1 MNLKKLPTIA
11 IVSIV
16 PGYLLHYYLF
26 CELLTRFVSTGNPLY
41 FPAMWFS
48 LFFCIACFSALG
60 YIVLYHKIPRYL
72 YFSLIALYA
81 VLLFITLFGRSAL
94 HAEYIWNPADSFAAL
109 GEPEMKLQSL
119 FNFLCFVPMD
129 YFFRKIKFPLMIC
142 SAIFLSFALELL
154 QALTARGFFDTFDII
169 LYVAGITAGYGVTKL
184 LKLELLVESK
194 MKS

>member
-16 PGYLLHYYLF
+16 PGYLMHYYLF

-41 FPAMWFS
+41 FP
-48 LFFCIACFSALG
+48 
-60 YIVLYHKIPRYL
+60 HKIPRYL

-81 VLLFITLFGRSAL
+81 VLLFVTLFGRSAL

-119 FNFLCFVPMD
+119 LNFLCFVPMG

-169 LYVAGITAGYGVTKL
+169 LYVAGINAGYGVTKL